1 MLSSE
6 DQWTALCL
14 RSLDF
19 IYCTYEF
26 ILLTHNVCVL
36 AEKSELGSK
45 HCAAVVV
52 FSSVYIGV
60 CLPKVKW
67 KIMKWEVCTSLQLLL
82 QWYVVKWRSVFCSMS
97 PIPWFHFLYVWIY
110 FAYAQGLSCGRK
122 IRACLNALF
131 CCCSLFI
138 TIYRCVPRV
147 LLCLFLS

>member
-6 DQWTALCL
+6 NQCTALSL
-14 RSLDF
+14 RSL
-19 IYCTYEF
+19 IYCKYEF

-36 AEKSELGSK
+36 AEKSEPGSM

-97 PIPWFHFLYVWIY
+97 LVPFLYVWIY